1 MKFPHPVRRFL
12 GVLDREKEHLRD
24 ELSRTQKM
32 MPLLM
37 KARNGEKWTAREKEE
52 LVGHFRRLSKMSPY
66 IALVVIPGGL
76 ALLPLVAWWLDRRR
90 AKRARRERERSP
102 PG

>member
-1 MKFPHPVRRFL
+1 MKFPQPVRRFL
-12 GVLDREKEHLRD
+12 GVIDREKKHLRD
-24 ELSRTQKM
+24 ELSRTQEM

-52 LVGHFRRLSKMSPY
+52 LLSHFRRLSKVSSY
-66 IALVVIPGGL
+66 IALVVIPGGF

-90 AKRARRERERSP
+90 ARRARRDRERLP

>member
-1 MKFPHPVRRFL
+1 MKVLESLRRFL
-12 GVLDREKEHLRD
+12 GVIDREKTHLRD
-24 ELSRTQKM
+24 ELSRTQEI

-37 KARNGEKWTAREKEE
+37 KARNGETWTPGEKRE
-52 LVGHFRRLSKMSPY
+52 LLGHFRRLSKMSPY

-90 AKRARRERERSP
+90 AKRARRK
-102 PG
+102 

>member
-1 MKFPHPVRRFL
+1 MKLKEPVQRFL
-12 GVLDREKEHLRD
+12 GVLDREKTHLRD

-37 KARNGEKWTAREKEE
+37 KARNGEKWTPQEKEE
-52 LVGHFRRLSKMSPY
+52 LAGHFRRLSKMSPY

-90 AKRARRERERSP
+90 AKRARRDRERLP

>member
-1 MKFPHPVRRFL
+1 MNFPNPVRRFL
-12 GVLDREKEHLRD
+12 GFIDREKKFLRD

-37 KARNGEKWTAREKEE
+37 KPRNGERWTSQEKQE

-66 IALVVIPGGL
+66 IALVVIPGGF
-76 ALLPLVAWWLDRRR
+76 ALLPLVAWWLDKR
-90 AKRARRERERSP
+90 RARRKP
-102 PG
+102 PPT

>member
-1 MKFPHPVRRFL
+1 MKMLQPIRRFL
-12 GVLDREKEHLRD
+12 GVIDREKTHLRD
-24 ELSRTQKM
+24 ELSRTQEM

-37 KARNGEKWTAREKEE
+37 KARNGEKWTVREKEE

-90 AKRARRERERSP
+90 AKRARQK
-102 PG
+102 

>member
-1 MKFPHPVRRFL
+1 MKLPQPVQRVL
-12 GVLDREKEHLRD
+12 GVIDREKKHLRD
-24 ELSRTQKM
+24 ELSRTQEM

-37 KARNGEKWTAREKEE
+37 KARNGEKWTSREKEE
-52 LVGHFRRLSKMSPY
+52 LAGHFRRLSKMSPY

-90 AKRARRERERSP
+90 AKRARRDRERLP

>member
-1 MKFPHPVRRFL
+1 MKLLQPLRRFL
-12 GVLDREKEHLRD
+12 GVIDREKKHLSD
-24 ELSRTQKM
+24 ELSRTQEM

-37 KARNGEKWTAREKEE
+37 KARNGEKWTAQEKEA

-90 AKRARRERERSP
+90 AKRKRRE
-102 PG
+102 